1 MKDIRNIVNLPEG
14 WNTTVETVDGPEGE
28 QIHIE
33 SASNDGRT
41 VELWLGPMPVDS
53 TAPDQALTNYVDM
66 VGFDDDDPED
76 FNPIEQWEFKGR
88 KAFGFEVYC
97 DDESMIRVMCLE
109 YRKKQLCVASVIA
122 ANENAIADT
131 VAFLEKSIRI

>member
-1 MKDIRNIVNLPEG
+1 MKDIRNDLNLPDG
-14 WNTTVETVDGPEGE
+14 WKTVFETVDGPEGD
-28 QIHIE
+28 QLHAE
-33 SASNDGRT
+33 SVSADGRSI
-41 VELWLGPMPVDS
+41 ELWLGPMPIDS

-88 KAFGFEVYC
+88 QAYGFEVYC
-97 DDESMIRVMCLE
+97 DDESMIRVMCIE

-122 ANENAIADT
+122 SNEDAVADT
-131 VAFLEKSIRI
+131 VALLAKCFKI